1 MGAALLRRSATGI
14 MLWEKRN
21 VYPVCFNE
29 RELDKAELVQN
40 AELQGVTPLMEFAGD
55 QAMTFTD

>member
-1 MGAALLRRSATGI
+1 V
-14 MLWEKRN
+14 EKRN

-40 AELQGVTPLMEFAGD
+40 AECRE
-55 QAMTFTD
+55 